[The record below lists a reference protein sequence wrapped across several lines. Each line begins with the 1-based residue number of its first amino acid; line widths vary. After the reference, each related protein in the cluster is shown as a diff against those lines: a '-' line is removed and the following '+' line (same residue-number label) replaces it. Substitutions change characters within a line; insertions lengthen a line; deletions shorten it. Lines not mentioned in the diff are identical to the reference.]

1 MRKHKCLAIF
11 ITLVMVITI
20 LTLMA
25 APIFA
30 ADDDVV
36 PDMNL
41 RWKINNK
48 LGVANPCAPIS
59 RAQMESLTGY
69 LGANNPAVTS
79 LEGLQYAKNLSE
91 LYLDSNNISN
101 ISPLSG
107 MANLRLVD
115 LSGNQIS
122 DLRPL
127 SGLTKLTLLCIQCNQ
142 VSDLSP
148 LSRMTNLTSLSL
160 DDNQISDISPLSG
173 LTNLTWLTLGE
184 NQISDISPLSG
195 LTNLKTLDLRYNQI
209 SDIRHLS
216 GLTNLIHLRLG
227 NNQISDISSL
237 SGMTNMSSMLELN
250 DNQIS
255 DISPL
260 SGLTNL
266 RNLDLHCNQISDINP
281 LSGITNLA
289 WLCLEKNQIS
299 DLRPLSRLTNK
310 GSIYAKDQNISLS
323 VGGAMVPNPLIAID
337 GTVVPITEN
346 ANVINANNNQIK
358 ILSYDSMT
366 DPVTVQFSDR
376 RTKTYEFSGQLEISK
391 GSETNA
397 PAITTTNL
405 TGGTVGTAY
414 SETLA
419 ATGDTPITWSIESGS
434 LPAGLSLEA
443 STGVISGTPATVG
456 TASFTVK
463 ATNAAGSDT
472 KALSIDIT
480 AEVTITYGDVNDD
493 GTIDITDAVRV
504 LKHITA
510 PSTLNVQQQIAAN
523 VSGDGIIDIT
533 DAVLILKHIT
543 SPTTPFPVEKL

>member
-1 MRKHKCLAIF
+1 
-11 ITLVMVITI
+11 
-20 LTLMA
+20 
-25 APIFA
+25 
-30 ADDDVV
+30 
-36 PDMNL
+36 
-41 RWKINNK
+41 
-48 LGVANPCAPIS
+48 
-59 RAQMESLTGY
+59 
-69 LGANNPAVTS
+69 
-79 LEGLQYAKNLSE
+79 
-91 LYLDSNNISN
+91 
-101 ISPLSG
+101 

-173 LTNLTWLTLGE
+173 LTNLTWLTLG
-184 NQISDISPLSG
+184 
-195 LTNLKTLDLRYNQI
+195 K
-209 SDIRHLS
+209 
-216 GLTNLIHLRLG
+216 
-227 NNQISDISSL
+227 
-237 SGMTNMSSMLELN
+237 
-250 DNQIS
+250 NQIS

-419 ATGDTPITWSIESGS
+419 ATRNSTVTWS
-434 LPAGLSLEA
+434 
-443 STGVISGTPATVG
+443 
-456 TASFTVK
+456 
-463 ATNAAGSDT
+463 
-472 KALSIDIT
+472 
-480 AEVTITYGDVNDD
+480 VT
-493 GTIDITDAVRV
+493 
-504 LKHITA
+504 
-510 PSTLNVQQQIAAN
+510 S
-523 VSGDGIIDIT
+523 
-533 DAVLILKHIT
+533 
-543 SPTTPFPVEKL
+543 E

>member
-1 MRKHKCLAIF
+1 
-11 ITLVMVITI
+11 
-20 LTLMA
+20 
-25 APIFA
+25 
-30 ADDDVV
+30 
-36 PDMNL
+36 
-41 RWKINNK
+41 
-48 LGVANPCAPIS
+48 
-59 RAQMESLTGY
+59 
-69 LGANNPAVTS
+69 
-79 LEGLQYAKNLSE
+79 
-91 LYLDSNNISN
+91 
-101 ISPLSG
+101 
-107 MANLRLVD
+107 
-115 LSGNQIS
+115 
-122 DLRPL
+122 
-127 SGLTKLTLLCIQCNQ
+127 
-142 VSDLSP
+142 
-148 LSRMTNLTSLSL
+148 
-160 DDNQISDISPLSG
+160 
-173 LTNLTWLTLGE
+173 
-184 NQISDISPLSG
+184 
-195 LTNLKTLDLRYNQI
+195 
-209 SDIRHLS
+209 
-216 GLTNLIHLRLG
+216 
-227 NNQISDISSL
+227 
-237 SGMTNMSSMLELN
+237 
-250 DNQIS
+250 
-255 DISPL
+255 
-260 SGLTNL
+260 
-266 RNLDLHCNQISDINP
+266 
-281 LSGITNLA
+281 
-289 WLCLEKNQIS
+289 
-299 DLRPLSRLTNK
+299 LRPLSRLTNK